1 MAPDCDSP
9 GAAAATEELP
19 EGERVFRPARYLAMS
34 SSAQDFQW
42 RGLRRNRAIAT
53 ALLGAAAALF
63 LLTTI
68 APQPGFWIL
77 LVRATAEAAVVGALA
92 DWFAVTALFRQ
103 PLGLPIPHTAIVPKN
118 KDRIGEGLA
127 SFIEHNFLS
136 PEIVRAKLR
145 AIDPA
150 RLLADWLSAPQTA
163 DAVALRI
170 MRMVP
175 HLVGAADA
183 QEFRELA
190 AETLCRRLGEIDLAP
205 LLGRVVAVLAASGFH
220 ERLIDWIAEICRQF
234 LQKREDQ
241 LYAAAEARRR
251 RWWIPKAINRQIAKA
266 IVESVEELLS
276 ELCQPG
282 TQARQSLLQ
291 AIERLAEELEA
302 SPEYRACVEEAK
314 TRLLSEPQA
323 KAWLG
328 MAWGLLAQ
336 AVLAE
341 LSSPSPK
348 LRLHLA
354 AAIHSLA
361 QRLRAD
367 PRLRTRLNRT
377 LEALATEVIP
387 WRAQLAQFI
396 IEVVRQWDT
405 KSFTDRLE
413 LVVGRD
419 LQYIRINGTLVGG
432 IVGCL
437 LYLLSIALG

>member
-1 MAPDCDSP
+1 
-9 GAAAATEELP
+9 
-19 EGERVFRPARYLAMS
+19 MS
-34 SSAQDFQW
+34 VSAQDFQR

-53 ALLGAAAALF
+53 ALLGAAATLF
-63 LLTTI
+63 LLTTV
-68 APQPGFWIL
+68 APRPGFWIL

-127 SFIEHNFLS
+127 AFIEHNFLS

-150 RLLADWLSAPQTA
+150 RLLADWLSTPQTA
-163 DAVALRI
+163 DALALRV
-170 MRMVP
+170 MRMLP
-175 HLVGAADA
+175 HLLGAADA
-183 QEFRELA
+183 REFRELA
-190 AETLCRRLGEIDLAP
+190 GETLSRRLGEIELAP
-205 LLGRVVAVLAASGFH
+205 VVGRAVAVLVANGFH
-220 ERLIDWIAEICRQF
+220 EKLLDRTVGFCRQF
-234 LQKREDQ
+234 LERREDQ
-241 LYAAAEARRR
+241 LYAAAEAQRR

-266 IVESVEELLS
+266 IVGGIKELLADIR
-276 ELCQPG
+276 EPG
-282 TQARQSLLQ
+282 TQARQNVLQ
-291 AIERLAEELEA
+291 AIERLGDELET
-302 SPEYRACVEEAK
+302 SPDYRARVEEAK
-314 TRLLSEPQA
+314 LHLLEDPQA

-328 MAWGLLAQ
+328 AAWGHVAQ
-336 AVLAE
+336 AGLAE
-341 LSSPSPK
+341 LASPSPK
-348 LRLHLA
+348 MRVNLA

-367 PRLRTRLNRT
+367 PAMRARLNRT
-377 LEALATEVIP
+377 LEALATEVVP

-396 IEVVRQWDT
+396 TEVVRQWDT
-405 KSFTDRLE
+405 NSFTARLE

-437 LYLLSIALG
+437 LYLLSTALG